1 MEEAR
6 KPDFSLV
13 IPCYNEENAIANTAI
28 RIAEEF
34 RIHKVD
40 LELILV
46 DNGSKDH
53 TGEAIDALITDGWPV
68 RKVRVDVNQGYGYGV
83 LCGINAA
90 QGRWVGFSCA
100 DEQVEAH
107 DVYKLYNL
115 ASKSSTPKLFKVR
128 RRFRLEGVIRRIVS
142 SSYNLLTSAM
152 FGNLGSMDLNANP
165 KLMPREYAQAMR
177 LASKDWFLDAE
188 VMIKARM
195 LNLPV
200 FEMNVFSLMRSEGAS
215 NVKPA
220 TCWEFLANLCS
231 HRFGS
236 RKAIF
241 EGLKAPEKVELR
253 QKPAAMAARAG
264 R

>member
-1 MEEAR
+1 MEAER
-6 KPDFSLV
+6 RPDFSLV
-13 IPCYNEENAIANTAI
+13 IPCYNEENAITNTAI

-34 RIHKVD
+34 RVHKVD

-53 TGEAIDALITDGWPV
+53 TGEVIEALIADGWPV
-68 RKVRVDVNQGYGYGV
+68 KKVRVEVNQGYGYGV
-83 LCGINAA
+83 LCGLAA
-90 QGRWVGFSCA
+90 AEGRWVGFSCA

-115 ASKSSTPKLFKVR
+115 ASKSASPKLFKVR
-128 RRFRLEGVIRRIVS
+128 RRFRLEGVVRRIVS
-142 SSYNLLTSAM
+142 GSYNLLTSMM

-165 KLMPREYAQAMR
+165 KLMPREYARAMQ

-188 VMIKARM
+188 VMIKARL

-220 TCWEFLANLCS
+220 TCYEFLANLCS
-231 HRFGS
+231 HRFGT
-236 RKAIF
+236 RKKIF
-241 EGLKAPEKVELR
+241 EGLKAPEKQEFR
-253 QKPAAMAARAG
+253 AKPAAMAARGG